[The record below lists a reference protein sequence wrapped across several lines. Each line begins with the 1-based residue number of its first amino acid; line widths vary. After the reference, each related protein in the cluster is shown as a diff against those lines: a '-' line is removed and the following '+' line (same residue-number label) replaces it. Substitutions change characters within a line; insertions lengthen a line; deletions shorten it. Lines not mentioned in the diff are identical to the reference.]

1 MRPGVSAETSGAI
14 AYGSRTFGIERRTCR
29 YIRFRSY
36 ERERLRRLVFHFVL
50 EQRPGTIIFVAD
62 KFKIRALGPAD
73 HAQCVAL
80 SLDRGWL
87 PARRQWEL
95 LLDQAEG
102 FGIDAPDGHGLA
114 GSVTLGR
121 YGALASVGL
130 MLVASRYGRRGLGR
144 ALLEHL
150 LGVAQAGTVY
160 LTATSAGRPLYDKL
174 GFRPI
179 RASAQYTGVF
189 VPEPGGRPATRSARQ
204 SDLAAI
210 LDLDRAAFGADRGFL
225 LRHLTGGFASQL
237 RLLPDR
243 TGYGAAWHTGD
254 VTTIGPVIAPDVTSA
269 RSLVTDLAASA
280 AGPVRLDID
289 PGRPGLADWAAARGL
304 VRAGQ
309 TTFMARGPWPPPG
322 DRDRVF
328 APMSPAL
335 G

>member
-1 MRPGVSAETSGAI
+1 VQTAV
-14 AYGSRTFGIERRTCR
+14 
-29 YIRFRSY
+29 
-36 ERERLRRLVFHFVL
+36 RLVFHFAL
-50 EQRPGTIIFVAD
+50 GQRPGTIVFVAEE
-62 KFKIRALGPAD
+62 FTIRALEPAD

-102 FGIDAPDGHGLA
+102 FGIDAPDGRGLA
-114 GSVTLGR
+114 GSVVLGR
-121 YGALASVGL
+121 YGTLASVGL

-150 LGVAQAGTVY
+150 LGVARVGTLY

-179 RASAQYTGVF
+179 RASAQFTGAF
-189 VPEPGGRPATRSARQ
+189 VPEPGGRPTTRPARQ
-204 SDLAAI
+204 SDLEAV
-210 LDLDRAAFGADRGFL
+210 LELDRAAFGADRGFL
-225 LRHLTGGFASQL
+225 LRRLAGGFASQL

-243 TGYGAAWHTGD
+243 AGYAAAWHTGD
-254 VTTIGPVIAPDVTSA
+254 VTIIGPVIAPDVASA
-269 RSLVTDLAASA
+269 RSLITDLAAS

-304 VRAGQ
+304 AQAGQ

-322 DRDRVF
+322 ARDRVF
-328 APMSPAL
+328 ALMSPAL